1 MEVQAGAITVK
12 KGGVFSR
19 FVENTFK
26 YLMIAPM
33 TLILAAISIYPF
45 IFAVR
50 LSLTNARTININA
63 PKWVG
68 LTNFI
73 HILGSSRFWESTVL
87 TIVYVASALVLEVV
101 LGLLLAILVDKVV
114 KAQKWLVSLL
124 ITPML
129 ISTILGGIIFR
140 LELNPQFGVFSYYL
154 KQLGLGGNWLDTR
167 HALVSMIFIDV
178 WQWTSFIFLIAF
190 AGLKSLPVEPFE
202 AARVYGAKPWQTFW
216 MVTLPLVRP
225 VLTIAIVFRLMDAF
239 KAFDHIYIMTAGGPD
254 FATTTWSVLAYN
266 YAYTTDHFG
275 NASAMAIILL
285 VIVTVIVKQLLKIA
299 KWR

>member
-1 MEVQAGAITVK
+1 MEDQAAAITIR

-19 FVENTFK
+19 FVESSFK

-33 TLILAAISIYPF
+33 TIILAAISLYPF
-45 IFAVR
+45 VFAVR
-50 LSLTNARTININA
+50 LALTNASTINLMA
-63 PKWVG
+63 PRFVWFK
-68 LTNFI
+68 NFGD
-73 HILGSSRFWESTVL
+73 ILISVRFWRSTVL
-87 TIVYVASALVLEVV
+87 TIVYVASAIVLEVV
-101 LGLLLAILVDKVV
+101 LGLLLAILVDKAV

-140 LELNPQFGVFSYYL
+140 LELNPQFGVISYYL

-190 AGLKSLPVEPFE
+190 AGLKALPVEPFE

-225 VLTIAIVFRLMDAF
+225 VLTIAVVFRLMDAF

-254 FATTTWSVLAYN
+254 FSTTTWSVLAYN
-266 YAYTTDHFG
+266 YAYTSNHFG
-275 NASAMAIILL
+275 RACAMAIILL
-285 VIVTVIVKQLLKIA
+285 VIVTLVVKQLLKLA

>member
-1 MEVQAGAITVK
+1 MEGQAAVITIRK
-12 KGGVFSR
+12 SGVFSR

-26 YLMIAPM
+26 YLMITPM
-33 TLILAAISIYPF
+33 TIILVAISIYPF

-50 LSLTNARTININA
+50 LSLTNAGTMNLNA

-68 LTNFI
+68 VNNFI
-73 HILGSSRFWESTVL
+73 NILGSSRFWESTVL
-87 TIVYVASALVLEVV
+87 TIVYVASALVLEIV

-140 LELNPQFGVFSYYL
+140 LELNPQFGVISYYL
-154 KQLGLGGNWLDTR
+154 QQLGLGGNWLDTR
-167 HALVSMIFIDV
+167 HALVSVILIDV

-202 AARVYGAKPWQTFW
+202 AARVYGAKQWQTFW

-225 VLTIAIVFRLMDAF
+225 VLMVAVVFRLMDAF
-239 KAFDHIYIMTAGGPD
+239 KAFDHIYIMTAGGPN

-275 NASAMAIILL
+275 RASAMAIILL
-285 VIVTVIVKQLLKIA
+285 VIVTLVVKQLLKIA